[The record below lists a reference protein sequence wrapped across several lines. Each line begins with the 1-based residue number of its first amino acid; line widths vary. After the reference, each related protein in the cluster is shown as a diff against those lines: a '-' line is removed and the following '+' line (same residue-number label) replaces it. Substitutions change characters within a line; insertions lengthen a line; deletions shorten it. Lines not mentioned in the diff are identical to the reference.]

1 MGFGCG
7 IGVDECCGLKSGAG
21 LVVARQVARR
31 DVAEEEAARD
41 GIAVGSLSQ
50 RWYFIM
56 KLLSDCR

>member
-1 MGFGCG
+1 MGLSDGRRTWKANGKF
-7 IGVDECCGLKSGAG
+7 GAG